1 MYRVKYSRTILSSSN
16 YFVIIVEKDKDNKK
30 KLKQSNKKLTPDIL
44 IKLKTSNGDFWK
56 ECSKSY
62 MESNGLL

>member
-30 KLKQSNKKLTPDIL
+30 KLKQSNKKLTPHIL
-44 IKLKTSNGDFWK
+44 IKLKTSNGDF
-56 ECSKSY
+56 
-62 MESNGLL
+62 

>member
-44 IKLKTSNGDFWK
+44 IKLKTSNGDF
-56 ECSKSY
+56 
-62 MESNGLL
+62 